1 MASEEKFSKNLDDE
15 QLDEVAGCF
24 KGDYQQV
31 YRLLKENG
39 AVNGNVRD
47 FATISKGSEKA
58 KVEDVLSEIFNGT
71 VEIGSYKDKENVY
84 WKDGKLMLQNDVV
97 KGIKAYY
104 AEKNS
109 ADNIVFK

>member
-1 MASEEKFSKNLDDE
+1 MNEDKFSKSIDDAE
-15 QLDEVAGCF
+15 LDEVAGGF

-39 AVNGNVRD
+39 AVSGNVRD
-47 FATISKGSEKA
+47 FAAISKGSEKE
-58 KVEDVLSEIFNGT
+58 KVEDVLSDIFGGT
-71 VEIGSYKDKENVY
+71 VEIGTYEDKENVY